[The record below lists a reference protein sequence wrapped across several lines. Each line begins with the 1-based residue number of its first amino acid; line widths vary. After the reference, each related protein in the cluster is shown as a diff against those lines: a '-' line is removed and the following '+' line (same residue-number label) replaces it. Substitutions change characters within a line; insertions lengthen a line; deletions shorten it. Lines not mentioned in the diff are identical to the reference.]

1 VEDGLNWAIV
11 LIIEGDPMKKIKPIL
26 TVIEHVVLI
35 AILSGAVGFYLG
47 NSYGTTHQ
55 PVKTV
60 PTASK

>member
-1 VEDGLNWAIV
+1 
-11 LIIEGDPMKKIKPIL
+11 MKKIKPIL